1 MFSSLLVANRGEI
14 ACRVFRTAR
23 RLGLRTI
30 AVFSDADRDSLHVAE
45 ADEAYAIGAPEARF
59 SYLNG
64 ARIIEVAAAAKADAI
79 HPGYGFLSEN
89 ADFAEACEKRG
100 IIFVGPSPHAIK
112 SMGLKDEAKA
122 IAQEAGVPIIPGYQ
136 GLDQSPAR
144 LLNEADKI
152 GYPLIIKAIA
162 GGGGRGMRIVEDTT
176 EFIAA
181 LEACR
186 REAKAAFGDD
196 RVLLEKYFTSA
207 RHVEVQLIADSYGN
221 VIHLYERDCSV
232 QRRHQKIIEEA
243 PAYGIP
249 ELIRGKMHSA
259 AIAIAHSVN
268 YRSAGTAEFLYDAQ
282 SGRFFFMEMNTRL
295 QVEHPVTEMIT
306 GLDLVELQL
315 RVAAGEKLP
324 VKQAQIETHGHAI
337 EARLYA
343 EDPAQGFLP
352 QTGIVHEL
360 TWPSEHANCR
370 IDTGIAKGSEISS
383 FYDSMIAKIIAW
395 APTRNEA
402 IRRLQHALK
411 DTFLFGLKTNKG
423 FLLSISRSVDFARE
437 APTTCFLDEYGVAAA
452 KPPAELVVLACL
464 CWLYRRSRN
473 TDGPWAMSLGWLL
486 AGDTRQERHKMSVY
500 GRIVDI
506 SATYAGRTLTIDV
519 ENERHSIEMME
530 FEGQTLRL
538 LIDGKPA
545 EARFHRSGLQLFV
558 EAAGHHL
565 TLSQPDYTDY
575 ESKTLGEGPVRAPM
589 PGRVLKLEITRG
601 APVRAGDR
609 LLVLEAMKMEHVLR
623 APVAGRVA
631 DISVAEG
638 QQVRE
643 GDLLC
648 IIGPE
653 VQ

>member
-1 MFSSLLVANRGEI
+1 
-14 ACRVFRTAR
+14 
-23 RLGLRTI
+23 
-30 AVFSDADRDSLHVAE
+30 VAE
-45 ADEAYAIGAPEARF
+45 ADEAYSIGAPEARF

-64 ARIIEVAAAAKADAI
+64 ARIIEAAAAAGAGAI

-100 IIFVGPSPHAIK
+100 IVFVGPSPHAIK
-112 SMGLKDEAKA
+112 SMGLKDEAKL

-136 GLDQSPAR
+136 GSDQSSLR
-144 LLNEADKI
+144 LLNEAEKI

-162 GGGGRGMRIVEDTT
+162 GGGGRGMRIVEDTSQ
-176 EFIAA
+176 FDAA

-186 REAKAAFGDD
+186 REAKATFGDD

-207 RHVEVQLIADSYGN
+207 RHVEVQLIADSCGN
-221 VIHLYERDCSV
+221 IIHLYERDCSV

-268 YRSAGTAEFLYDAQ
+268 YRNAGTAEFLYDAQ

-324 VKQAQIETHGHAI
+324 IKQAQIEIHGHAI

-360 TWPSEHANCR
+360 IWPSEHANSR
-370 IDTGIAKGSEISS
+370 VDTGIAKGGEVSS

-395 APTRNEA
+395 APSRNEA
-402 IRRLQHALK
+402 IRRLQHALQ

-423 FLLSISRSVDFARE
+423 FLLSISRSPDFARE
-437 APTTCFLDEYGVAAA
+437 APTTRFLDEYGAAA
-452 KPPAELVVLACL
+452 VKPPAELVVLACL
-464 CWLYRRSRN
+464 CWLYNRSSS
-473 TDGPWAMSLGWLL
+473 DHGPWAMGSGWIL
-486 AGDTRQERHKMSVY
+486 AGGTRQERHKISVQ
-500 GRIVDI
+500 GRIVEILLAHEDR
-506 SATYAGRTLTIDV
+506 SLTIEL
-519 ENERHSIEMME
+519 ENERHSIEKME
-530 FEGQTLRL
+530 FQGGALHL
-538 LIDGKPA
+538 LVDGKPA
-545 EARFHRSGLQLFV
+545 EAHFHRSGLQLFV
-558 EAAGHHL
+558 DVGGHHL
-565 TLSQPDYTDY
+565 TLSQPDYADY
-575 ESKTLGEGPVRAPM
+575 ESNAPGEGSVRAPM
-589 PGRVLKLEITRG
+589 PGRVLKLEISKG

-623 APVAGRVA
+623 APLAGRVA
-631 DISVAEG
+631 DIFVAQG

-643 GDLLC
+643 GDMLC

-653 VQ
+653 SQ